1 MAIVSSGTGCDETP
15 FACNLVLW
23 AGFAFFKADGYFF
36 SVKQKDCFLRTAVGM
51 NFLYLFFW

>member
-15 FACNLVLW
+15 FAGNLVLW
-23 AGFAFFKADGYFF
+23 AGFAFLKRTVTFF
-36 SVKQKDCFLRTAVGM
+36 SVKQKDCFLRFAVGL